1 MHRIALALTAFAAA
15 VTLAACGGLPE
26 APEWD
31 VVIAAPFTSDRLE
44 IDDFLPDQIGTAD
57 VAGTQVFTLP
67 GMREQSSMQ
76 FSSICPTCPS
86 GSTNFVP
93 GFSYGE
99 VVDLD
104 LMQDVVR
111 LELQDAE
118 AIVSATNDLGFT
130 ILGDTGDGSGFLEA
144 IILDLGT
151 GTELGRERI
160 EGPGTELGP
169 GQNLDIRIPI
179 GSASITNGV
188 RVQLSLSSPSQT
200 LATPVMLS
208 PASSFAIDGGLQSL
222 QVAAVTVRVDQIA
235 VTRTSEVDLNLDAG
249 AQDAIDERLIGA
261 DIEFEL
267 MHDIAIDGPFN
278 VTIADSPAALFSG
291 DPAHEITL
299 GQFSFAPD
307 QVQES
312 SLDAAAV
319 RQLVD
324 FPEQWIGYEA
334 VGTGTLTDPPGHG
347 PLSRFTPGS
356 GFNTRVRV
364 ATTFRVGG

>member
-1 MHRIALALTAFAAA
+1 MHRIA
-15 VTLAACGGLPE
+15 TLAALTGATLTFTACEMPSS
-26 APEWD
+26 PEWD
-31 VVIAAPFTSDRLE
+31 VIIAAPFTSDRLE
-44 IDDFLPDQIGTAD
+44 IDDFLPAEVGTAD
-57 VAGTQVFTLP
+57 VQGTQVFTLP
-67 GMREQSSMQ
+67 GMRQQSSMQ

-118 AIVSATNDLGFT
+118 AVVSATNDLGFT

-144 IILDLGT
+144 IILDRGT
-151 GTELGRERI
+151 GNELGRQRV

-179 GSASITNGV
+179 GTASVTGGV
-188 RVQLSLSSPSQT
+188 RVQLSLNSPNQT
-200 LATPVMLS
+200 LASPVMLS

-222 QVAAVTVRVDQIA
+222 QVAAVTVRVDQIP
-235 VTRTSEVDLNLDAG
+235 VNRTSEVDLNLDAG
-249 AQDAIDERLIGA
+249 AEDTIDKRLIGA
-261 DIEFEL
+261 EIEFEL

-278 VTIADSPAALFSG
+278 VTIADSPGALFSG
-291 DPAHEITL
+291 DPMREITL
-299 GQFSFAPD
+299 GQFTFAPD
-307 QVQES
+307 QVQKS
-312 SLDAAAV
+312 SLDAATV
-319 RQLVD
+319 RRLID

-334 VGTGTLTDPPGHG
+334 VGTGTLADPPGHG
-347 PLSRFTPGS
+347 PLSRFTPDS